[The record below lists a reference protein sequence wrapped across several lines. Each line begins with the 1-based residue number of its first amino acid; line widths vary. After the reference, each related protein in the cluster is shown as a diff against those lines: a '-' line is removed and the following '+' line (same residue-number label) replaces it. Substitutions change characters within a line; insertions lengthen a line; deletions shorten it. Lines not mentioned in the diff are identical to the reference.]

1 MNPNARARPLASP
14 FSLAKL
20 LHHYA
25 DRWEI
30 ERVERGT
37 EWVAVH
43 RETSGDYIRIVGA
56 HDLGALQY
64 KMDQVERDDPEERDT
79 SSR

>member
-1 MNPNARARPLASP
+1 MNTNAPAPPLTSP

-30 ERVERGT
+30 ERVDRGT
-37 EWVAVH
+37 KWVAVH

-64 KMDQVERDDPEERDT
+64 KMEQVERDEPEECD
-79 SSR
+79 SR